1 MKNKKVT
8 KLWRGKYVSV
18 RDYEV
23 QQAINQGGLRVTHN
37 DKIMELKPEELETL
51 KSCGKV
57 IQSQFKGTYR
67 LVDILFRP
75 LTEDP
80 IQRNLYE

>member
-51 KSCGKV
+51 KSSATCSSGLG
-57 IQSQFKGTYR
+57 ISPSG
-67 LVDILFRP
+67 L
-75 LTEDP
+75 
-80 IQRNLYE
+80 

>member
-51 KSCGKV
+51 E
-57 IQSQFKGTYR
+57 I
-67 LVDILFRP
+67 
-75 LTEDP
+75 
-80 IQRNLYE
+80 